1 VPGAAARLIK
11 LAEDEAEH
19 RRKIETMAIDANIA
33 TQQNQLALGE
43 KQQKSVFRSDLIGQ
57 VFGLIV
63 CLSSIAAA
71 IYLGINGH
79 DWLAGAIAAIPTAA
93 LIKAFALSKK

>member
-33 TQQNQLALGE
+33 TQQN
-43 KQQKSVFRSDLIGQ
+43 
-57 VFGLIV
+57 
-63 CLSSIAAA
+63 
-71 IYLGINGH
+71 
-79 DWLAGAIAAIPTAA
+79 
-93 LIKAFALSKK
+93 

>member
-1 VPGAAARLIK
+1 M
-11 LAEDEAEH
+11 
-19 RRKIETMAIDANIA
+19 TIDANIA

-43 KQQKSVFRSDLIGQ
+43 QQQKSVFRSDLIGQ

-63 CLSSIAAA
+63 FYSIATA

>member
-1 VPGAAARLIK
+1 MGFASPS
-11 LAEDEAEH
+11 
-19 RRKIETMAIDANIA
+19 IDANIA

-71 IYLGINGH
+71 IYPGINGH